1 MAETYDDRGQGGAVV
16 LDIGDDVGALV
27 LYTGEELRG
36 REIEVSPK
44 GRDAWRVHTA
54 IRERQANGRTM
65 FAGVYLALPADDYTI
80 WRDRTTPA
88 GEVTIVGGAVTEA
101 DWRTLVGDA
110 PTPAQATSQPSP
122 DGPSDAVRPGPR
134 RASLGPSPADPADAG
149 RRDSQPPNVSP
160 RSVAPE
166 MLPPRYRMGKTVSA
180 APMGSAPMRY
190 ADDGQVAWDRMWTD
204 FCDLAL
210 AGGPP
215 HRDSVLEPVDP
226 GEALASPDE
235 YARVVAEIER
245 GLRLVTGLRIARET
259 RHGWVGLECD
269 DDAMAQWL
277 SCAIEVENVVARRE
291 GAVLLLPAGPRF
303 TLDKEIKNVVTVVAK
318 THHYWLEHRDDRDG
332 RDGR

>member
-16 LDIGDDVGALV
+16 LDIGDDVGALI

-54 IRERQANGRTM
+54 IRERQANGRTI

-80 WRDRTTPA
+80 WRDATTPA
-88 GEVTIVGGAVTEA
+88 GEVTVVGGAVAEA
-101 DWRTLVGDA
+101 DWRKMVGVA
-110 PTPAQATSQPSP
+110 PTPIWTNPQPP
-122 DGPSDAVRPGPR
+122 TDG
-134 RASLGPSPADPADAG
+134 PADADPRPG
-149 RRDSQPPNVSP
+149 ASAGAVP
-160 RSVAPE
+160 RSAPPE
-166 MLPPRYRMGKTVSA
+166 MLPPRYRTGKAVSA

-190 ADDGQVAWDRMWTD
+190 ADDGRVAWDRMWTD

-215 HRDSVLEPVDP
+215 HRDSVLGPVDP
-226 GEALASPDE
+226 GEALASPDA

-245 GLRLVTGLRIARET
+245 GLRLVTGLRIARDA
-259 RHGWVGLECD
+259 RPGWVGLECGD
-269 DDAMAQWL
+269 EDMAQWL
-277 SCAIEVENVVARRE
+277 SCAIEVENVVARHE
-291 GAVLLLPAGPRF
+291 GAILLLPAGPRF

-318 THHYWLEHRDDRDG
+318 THHYWLEHRDDRDD
-332 RDGR
+332 RDDG